1 MNFNPSLEESLAAYI
16 YQGLDYIV
24 SVLPP
29 GHPMALTP
37 EFRGWGI
44 KVCFALAL
52 KLLVLHKTHCERE
65 IPSFRDVI

>member
-1 MNFNPSLEESLAAYI
+1 MNFKASLEESLAAYI
-16 YQGLDYIV
+16 YQGLGYIV

-52 KLLVLHKTHCERE
+52 RLVVLHKTHCERE